1 MKGQSERQEVRIEG
15 NDNRVSQTHHHQPV
29 MLQITVAAP
38 ERASWLSIQSVRL
51 EVVLHKEKS

>member
-1 MKGQSERQEVRIEG
+1 
-15 NDNRVSQTHHHQPV
+15 